1 MQFSRKRLSG
11 FVLADGKELGQMRR
25 HSYLQS
31 VPKSGDKKKK
41 RKPSAWV
48 VVLGIDLAYVLMY
61 AEVPSGYREGRWL
74 GNYGFF
80 EGWLVP
86 RTKAPRYWAEL
97 MLFIALQPCV
107 PWGGRAVR

>member
-1 MQFSRKRLSG
+1 MG
-11 FVLADGKELGQMRR
+11 TE
-25 HSYLQS
+25 
-31 VPKSGDKKKK
+31 KK

-48 VVLGIDLAYVLMY
+48 VVLGIDLACVLMY

-74 GNYGFF
+74 GNYGFLK
-80 EGWLVP
+80 GWLVP
-86 RTKAPRYWAEL
+86 HTKASRYWAEL